1 MFWLGHL
8 VGFWTVDKR
17 VKCLVIVHFHL
28 IFYPNILGLSCFPNS
43 KVKSSLSCYIKYY
56 LWIALHQKT
65 STMKVTPEKN
75 EKIGKMIF
83 GSIYPLYLN
92 RLEKWKNPKRAQQ
105 SYWMVNGFWWKS
117 IQQLIK
123 ENVSFAS
130 FFEKANIHPN
140 AHHIT
145 GVICGYRIEEIP
157 EEFGVYRNCR
167 YLDKLVDELANGRKM
182 EKILGR
188 K

>member
-1 MFWLGHL
+1 
-8 VGFWTVDKR
+8 
-17 VKCLVIVHFHL
+17 
-28 IFYPNILGLSCFPNS
+28 
-43 KVKSSLSCYIKYY
+43 
-56 LWIALHQKT
+56 
-65 STMKVTPEKN
+65 MKVTPEKN
-75 EKIGKMIF
+75 EKVGKMIF

-92 RLEKWKNPKRAQQ
+92 RLEK
-105 SYWMVNGFWWKS
+105 NGRTQKELNQVIEWLTGFDEQS

-140 AHHIT
+140 AHLIT

-167 YLDKLVDELANGRKM
+167 YLDKLVDELAKGRKM

>member
-1 MFWLGHL
+1 M
-8 VGFWTVDKR
+8 
-17 VKCLVIVHFHL
+17 I
-28 IFYPNILGLSCFPNS
+28 
-43 KVKSSLSCYIKYY
+43 
-56 LWIALHQKT
+56 
-65 STMKVTPEKN
+65 VTPEKN

-92 RLEKWKNPKRAQQ
+92 RLEK
-105 SYWMVNGFWWKS
+105 NGRPQKELNQVIEWLTGFDEQN

-130 FFEKANIHPN
+130 FFEKANIHPK
-140 AHHIT
+140 AHLIT
-145 GVICGYRIEEIP
+145 GMICGYRIEEIP

-167 YLDKLVDELANGRKM
+167 YLDKLVDELAKGRKM